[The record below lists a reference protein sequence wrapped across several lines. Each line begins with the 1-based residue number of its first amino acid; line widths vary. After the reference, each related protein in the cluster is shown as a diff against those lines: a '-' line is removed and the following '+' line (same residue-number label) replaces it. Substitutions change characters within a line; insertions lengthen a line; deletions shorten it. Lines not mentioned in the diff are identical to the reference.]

1 MKSEAEREL
10 ALNEKAQALEEKRF
24 ELEQAEKRK
33 ILDIEE
39 NRNNM
44 EMEVFKNQQKLIEL
58 ILKKCQD

>member
-44 EMEVFKNQQKLIEL
+44 EMEVFKNKQKLIEL